1 MWLLGVSGKCG
12 FECWELTVRNRDG
25 LGGPAG
31 VYRREE
37 NQDVVISLEMG
48 TESEEGSQPKLCY
61 RAGDETWRNAE
72 RGENLKL
79 ACLFTW

>member
-1 MWLLGVSGKCG
+1 M
-12 FECWELTVRNRDG
+12 
-25 LGGPAG
+25 
-31 VYRREE
+31 YRREE

-79 ACLFTW
+79 ACLITWREWLVSSQEVEVGGYDFKK

>member
-1 MWLLGVSGKCG
+1 M
-12 FECWELTVRNRDG
+12 
-25 LGGPAG
+25 
-31 VYRREE
+31 EE

-79 ACLFTW
+79 ACLITWREWLVSSQEVEVGGYDFKK